1 MTMEQQ
7 AEAARR
13 QAFGQGS
20 VAAGSIIAPPTSV
33 PAAPPPFQFQ
43 MTDMLPEAA
52 QRDPEYIQGSGSL
65 YASAQPRMAYKYGV
79 IRNGQLIPPQQVQ
92 SGGAAGKL
100 SQATLKDLETLK
112 GLQKPA
118 EAAEEKAEAKA
129 DEPTPEEKKAKQERA
144 KKTLD
149 EMGDLDLA
157 RLMDAART
165 DILNNDE
172 QKKIVEGRITEVL
185 SIEDLIMNGEVFQR
199 VPIIPGKFEPRFRS
213 LGVQEDL
220 ALKRLIM
227 QEARTLQVADTYFS
241 DKFTFMGVV
250 AGLYELNGNPVP
262 HHLDEKRNFDEDR
275 FWKKFEHLS
284 HYSFWMLQSLC
295 VHYGWFD
302 TRVKNLFK
310 AEAIKNG

>member
-1 MTMEQQ
+1 MEQQ

-13 QAFGQGS
+13 QAFNQ
-20 VAAGSIIAPPTSV
+20 ATTAGSIISAPTAV

-52 QRDPEYIQGSGSL
+52 TKDPEYIQGSGSL
-65 YASAQPRMAYKYGV
+65 YASSQPRMAYKYGV

-112 GLQKPA
+112 SLQKPA
-118 EAAEEKAEAKA
+118 EKVEEKSETKE
-129 DEPTPEEKKAKQERA
+129 DLTPEEKKARQERA

-172 QKKIVEGRITEVL
+172 QRKIVEARITEVL

-227 QEARTLQVADTYFS
+227 QEARTLQVADTYFA

-262 HHLDEKRNFDEDR
+262 HHLDEKRNFSEER
-275 FWKKFEHLS
+275 FWSKFEHLS